1 MMLGQQRAFRPL
13 YIKQSWDLD
22 RCYQCLTHSQRWA
35 TQLVI
40 KNKSGALVTQ
50 LLRQHKALGWA
61 GLHCHKALKVWS
73 LIFKFG
79 RNNKKGLTDENNW
92 SCEKITSPLMGV
104 GLLRTKAMWSL
115 DSGSRS
121 LSTLELNTKR
131 NRRLSPS
138 IKHHSNFDIF
148 LKGLVTSYFSC
159 WNIRHNLQTRS
170 LSPDM
175 TGVSLKNFLWK
186 ILLKFLGVMV
196 LRYIFCCLLL
206 IKRLPMSKIW
216 HPLFSTRRLPAN
228 LSQNVRFH
236 R

>member
-1 MMLGQQRAFRPL
+1 MWASFVLRPL
-13 YIKQSWDLD
+13 EVWTVV
-22 RCYQCLTHSQRWA
+22 RGHCLHWNWIQRE
-35 TQLVI
+35 T
-40 KNKSGALVTQ
+40 KDF
-50 LLRQHKALGWA
+50 QHL
-61 GLHCHKALKVWS
+61 S
-73 LIFKFG
+73 NIILI
-79 RNNKKGLTDENNW
+79 LT
-92 SCEKITSPLMGV
+92 
-104 GLLRTKAMWSL
+104 
-115 DSGSRS
+115 
-121 LSTLELNTKR
+121 
-131 NRRLSPS
+131 
-138 IKHHSNFDIF
+138 IF